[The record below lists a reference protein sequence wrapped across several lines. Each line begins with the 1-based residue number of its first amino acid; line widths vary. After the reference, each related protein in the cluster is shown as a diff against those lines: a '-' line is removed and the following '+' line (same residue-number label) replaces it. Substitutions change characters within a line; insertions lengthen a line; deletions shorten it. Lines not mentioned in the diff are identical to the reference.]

1 MAVWAE
7 VFGFECSFKTVIDL
21 KIRRADLAAQLGF
34 FFAVVVVQVCVR
46 RVAEWAFLG
55 LRNRFA
61 AAQLDW
67 FERSAMLGLVCFE
80 QKFVV

>member
-1 MAVWAE
+1 VWAE

-34 FFAVVVVQVCVR
+34 FFAVVVVQVCMW
-46 RVAEWAFLG
+46 RVAEWTFFG
-55 LRNRFA
+55 LRDRLS
-61 AAQLDW
+61 AAQLDG
-67 FERSAMLGLVCFE
+67 FERSAMLGLVCFK